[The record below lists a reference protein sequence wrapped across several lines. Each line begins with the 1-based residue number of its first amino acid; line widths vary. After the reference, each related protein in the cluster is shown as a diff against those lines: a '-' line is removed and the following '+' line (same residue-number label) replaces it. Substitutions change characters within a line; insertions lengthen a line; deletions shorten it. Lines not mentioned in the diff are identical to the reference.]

1 MHALIKLKVVSL
13 AGKEANPREPLWAEV
28 QTFTFTS
35 SHRGL
40 PSLAPLFLSGCFLG
54 GLVGLVGL
62 VTLMGLM
69 VGLVGLVLLVWITQ
83 LPCPSTYLAL
93 HLPFDFS

>member
-1 MHALIKLKVVSL
+1 M
-13 AGKEANPREPLWAEV
+13 
-28 QTFTFTS
+28 
-35 SHRGL
+35 
-40 PSLAPLFLSGCFLG
+40 
-54 GLVGLVGL
+54 GLVGL